1 MEKKKGLFLTIAV
14 LLLSLVNIDVGLVNV
29 VVGEL
34 GKVFPD
40 VDPSWFSFIMTL
52 PPVIMIPCSLLAGR
66 LCYYYSKNSILICGL
81 IIYIIGGVGGAFIN
95 NSIYQVLFM
104 RTIFGI
110 GAGIV
115 VPLGTA
121 IIADLYD
128 ELDRAKMMGWSNSF
142 GAVVVIVMSMLAAFL
157 CVINWKYTFLA
168 YLLFVAIL
176 IIEIMALPYM
186 PPERTY
192 KTKTQTGSLL
202 SIARDAA
209 PGLVLALI
217 VLASMFMGIILM
229 LKLPIFIIQ
238 QGIGDAVT
246 TATTI
251 NAYSISAFAMGVTFK
266 YVYKVLRNY
275 TLPLCFVFMALGYIL
290 MMNAHSIYGTCFA
303 MFVNGIGGGMFMP
316 YIFTKATVVSSQ
328 ANRGLVIAIVF
339 DALFL
344 GQFLGSFI
352 EPSLKAMFGD
362 ASIQFLYTLGA
373 AGFGVYVVIG
383 LIWAALASKKS
394 QDDTTA
400 AVQ

>member
-1 MEKKKGLFLTIAV
+1 MEKKKGLFLTVAV

-29 VVGEL
+29 IVGEL
-34 GKVFPD
+34 GSVFPD
-40 VDPSWFSFIMTL
+40 VDPTLFSLIMTL
-52 PPVIMIPCSLLAGR
+52 PPVIMIPFSLLSGR
-66 LCYYYSKNSILICGL
+66 LCYYYSKNSILVAGF

-95 NSIYQVLFM
+95 STIYQILFM
-104 RTIFGI
+104 RIIFGI

-115 VPLGTA
+115 TPLGTA
-121 IIADLYD
+121 IVADLYD

-142 GAVVVIVMSMLAAFL
+142 GAVVVIIMSMLAAFL

-176 IIEIMALPYM
+176 AVEIFALPYM

-192 KTKTQTGSLL
+192 KAKTESGSFI
-202 SIARDAA
+202 SVMRDSAS
-209 PGLVLALI
+209 GLVLALT
-217 VLASMFMGIILM
+217 VLASMFIGIILM

-251 NAYSISAFAMGVTFK
+251 NAYSISAFAMGVAFK
-266 YVYKVLRNY
+266 YVYKFLRNY
-275 TLPLCFVFMALGYIL
+275 TLPVCFIFMSLAYIL
-290 MMNAHSIYGTCFA
+290 MLNAHSIYGTCFA

-316 YIFTKATVVSSQ
+316 YIFTKATLVSSPE
-328 ANRGLVIAIVF
+328 NRALVIGIVF

-352 EPSLKAMFGD
+352 EPGLRVLFGD
-362 ASIQFLYTLGA
+362 ASIQFLYTFGA
-373 AGFGVYVVIG
+373 CAFGLYVVIG
-383 LIWAALASKKS
+383 FVWAFLASKKPHV
-394 QDDTTA
+394 DEI
-400 AVQ
+400 AV